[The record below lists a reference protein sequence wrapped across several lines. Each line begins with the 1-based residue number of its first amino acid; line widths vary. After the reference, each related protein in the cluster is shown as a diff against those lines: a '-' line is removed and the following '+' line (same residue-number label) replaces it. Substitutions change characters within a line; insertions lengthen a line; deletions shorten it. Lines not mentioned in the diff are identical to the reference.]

1 MSDEKDRNDPVDEGG
16 ETRVLDGEDGAT
28 TFVPP
33 DEVQG
38 AASEPPGADAPATGA
53 PPTGGVEGTRPV
65 TDAETTAFHPDLT
78 GAAGAAPASLLDQIE
93 LPLEVRLGRLAWP
106 LDRVLALRVG
116 DAVPVGLDGDDVVTL
131 YVQGRPYATGELVV
145 IDGRFGFR
153 VRDLVTEGGA

>member
-1 MSDEKDRNDPVDEGG
+1 MTDEKDRKEPVDEGG

-33 DEVQG
+33 EDVEQ
-38 AASEPPGADAPATGA
+38 AAAEPESAGA
-53 PPTGGVEGTRPV
+53 PPAGDGSGTRPV
-65 TDAETTAFHPDLT
+65 TDAETTAFHPDLAG
-78 GAAGAAPASLLDQIE
+78 GAGVAPPSLLDQIE

-106 LDRVLALRVG
+106 LERVLALRVG

-131 YVQGRPYATGELVV
+131 YVQGQPYATGELVV
-145 IDGRFGFR
+145 IEGRFGFR

>member
-1 MSDEKDRNDPVDEGG
+1 MTDEKDRKDPVDEGG

-33 DEVQG
+33 EDVEQ
-38 AASEPPGADAPATGA
+38 AAAGPGGDGA
-53 PPTGGVEGTRPV
+53 PPAVEGPGTRPV
-65 TDAETTAFHPDLT
+65 TGSETTALQPD
-78 GAAGAAPASLLDQIE
+78 AAGSSGPAPTSLLDQIE

-106 LDRVLALRVG
+106 LERVLALRVG

-153 VRDLVTEGGA
+153 VRDLVTEGGV